1 MSNPLMDMMG
11 NAKGKLPMGGRGN
24 PMINKYQQIRQ
35 FARLVGNRNPE
46 QMVRT
51 LVQQQ
56 GIPEDVL
63 QSAMQ
68 EAKQIAQEM
77 RMM

>member
-11 NAKGKLPMGGRGN
+11 NAKGRLPMGGGN
-24 PMINKYQQIRQ
+24 LMTNKYQQIRQ

>member
-1 MSNPLMDMMG
+1 MSNPLMDMMS
-11 NAKGKLPMGGRGN
+11 NAKGRLPMGGSGN

-63 QSAMQ
+63 RSAMQ